1 MFLTTTVLA
10 LVSYLLGS
18 IPFGFLAGKAKG
30 VDIRKAGSGNIG
42 ATNAG
47 RVLGWKVGISV
58 FVLDFLKGA
67 IPPAVALWILELPTW
82 VAILAGLVAFGGHL
96 FPIWLKFKGGKGVA
110 TAAGVTAVLLPI
122 PFLLSLAT
130 WILLL
135 LAWRMVSV
143 SSIAAALMLIG
154 AVLTWHDPF
163 GPGQLDRTLFGLIS
177 GVLVILK
184 HISNIKRILAGT
196 ENEIRLSGGL
206 DGFARILHLG
216 AMGGWVGIGWFFTLV
231 IGLGIFGIFGE
242 VASKPQAERP
252 FWLPVPA
259 MFEKAS
265 PGAPFPDPL
274 RKEQGSLIAGQ
285 AVASVFPAY
294 FEIQV
299 WLAMTA
305 LATAVGWRQKGK
317 LHRTRVKVLGI
328 ALLLLLCGWAVE
340 KQVSS
345 KRFVRNDSLNKAL
358 ATMDALLIHEAASH
372 RIEFNRLHGYS
383 VLLNLITLT
392 VATLGMGLAA
402 FPPALP
408 LSPSAKGSDESTAN
422 PTTDA

>member
-1 MFLTTTVLA
+1 MLLTTVALV
-10 LVSYLLGS
+10 LVSYILGS

-30 VDIRKAGSGNIG
+30 VDIRTAGSGNIG

-47 RVLGWKVGISV
+47 RVLGWKIGISV

-67 IPPAVALWILELPTW
+67 IPPAVALWILDLPTW
-82 VAILAGLVAFGGHL
+82 VAILSGLVSFAGHL

-135 LAWRMVSV
+135 LAWRMVSL
-143 SSIAAALMLIG
+143 SSIGAALVLIG

-184 HISNIKRILAGT
+184 HNSNIKRILAGT
-196 ENEIRLSGGL
+196 ENEIRLSRGL
-206 DGFARILHLG
+206 DGLSRILHIG
-216 AMGGWVGIGWFFTLV
+216 ATGGWVGIGWFFTFV
-231 IGLGIFGIFGE
+231 IGLGIFGIFGDI
-242 VASKPQAERP
+242 ATKPQAERP
-252 FWLPVPA
+252 WWLPVPQV
-259 MFEKAS
+259 FEKSS
-265 PGAPFPDPL
+265 PGAPFPEPL

-285 AVASVFPAY
+285 AVSAVFPAY

-299 WLAMTA
+299 WLAFTA

-317 LHRTRVKVLGI
+317 LHRNRVKVLGI
-328 ALLLLLCGWAVE
+328 ALLLLLCGWALE
-340 KQVSS
+340 RQVSA
-345 KRFVRNDSLNKAL
+345 KRFVRNDSLDKAL
-358 ATMDALLIHEAASH
+358 TTRDPLLIHEAAGQ

-392 VATLGMGLAA
+392 VATLAMGLAA

-408 LSPSAKGSDESTAN
+408 LSKEQLPADPLAQGSE
-422 PTTDA
+422 

>member
-1 MFLTTTVLA
+1 MFLTTVILV
-10 LVSYLLGS
+10 LVSYILGS

-30 VDIRKAGSGNIG
+30 VDIRTAGSGNIG

-47 RVLGWKVGISV
+47 RVLGWKIGISV
-58 FVLDFLKGA
+58 FLLDFLKGA
-67 IPPAVALWILELPTW
+67 IPPVVALWILDLPTW
-82 VAILAGLVAFGGHL
+82 VAILSGLVSFAGHL

-122 PFLLSLAT
+122 PFLLSLAA

-143 SSIAAALMLIG
+143 SSIAAALVLIG
-154 AVLTWHDPF
+154 AVLTSTDPF
-163 GPGQLDRTLFGLIS
+163 GSSQFDRTLFGLIS

-184 HISNIKRILAGT
+184 HNSNIKRILAGT
-196 ENEIRLSGGL
+196 ENEIRLSQGL
-206 DGFARILHLG
+206 DGIARILHLG
-216 AMGGWVGIGWFFTLV
+216 ATGGWVGIGWFFTFV
-231 IGLGIFGIFGE
+231 IGLGIFGTFREI
-242 VASKPQAERP
+242 ATKPQSDRP
-252 FWLPVPA
+252 WWLPVPQVI
-259 MFEKAS
+259 EQTS
-265 PGAPFPDPL
+265 PGAPFPEPL

-285 AVASVFPAY
+285 AVSAVFPAY

-299 WLAMTA
+299 WLAFTA

-328 ALLLLLCGWAVE
+328 ALLLLLCGWALE
-340 KQVSS
+340 RQVSA
-345 KRFVRNDSLNKAL
+345 KRFVRNDSLDKAL
-358 ATMDALLIHEAASH
+358 TTKDPLMMQEAAGH

-392 VATLGMGLAA
+392 IATLAMGLAA

-408 LSPSAKGSDESTAN
+408 LSKEQLANDPLAKAPE
-422 PTTDA
+422 